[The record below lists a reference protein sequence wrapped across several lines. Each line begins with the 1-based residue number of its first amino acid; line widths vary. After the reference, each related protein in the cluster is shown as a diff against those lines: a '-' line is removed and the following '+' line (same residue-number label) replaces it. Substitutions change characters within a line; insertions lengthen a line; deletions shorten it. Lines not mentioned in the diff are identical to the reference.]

1 MMCNGRVI
9 KRVAWSLSL
18 ALVGRRVPIYNRLQ
32 RPSRC
37 GWASVAALEIG
48 RASMTTHLLILL
60 ALPSVFAYS
69 PLSAEAQAP
78 DTDLARKDEHADA
91 VARPL
96 SAPVYGEAHATG
108 EQQQQQH
115 LAVTPSSLLAAIPGW
130 NAESKQASR
139 READDEDT
147 TYVMSGSTLVVL
159 IAIAVVSG
167 LAIGSSGAYILLV
180 MRLRGAS
187 KRQRADASGVEL
199 PDGDTPLV
207 AADRL
212 QRVRLAYPGWH
223 AQGCSSP

>member
-1 MMCNGRVI
+1 
-9 KRVAWSLSL
+9 
-18 ALVGRRVPIYNRLQ
+18 
-32 RPSRC
+32 
-37 GWASVAALEIG
+37 
-48 RASMTTHLLILL
+48 MTTHMHLLLV
-60 ALPSVFAYS
+60 LPSVFAYS

-78 DTDLARKDEHADA
+78 DTNLARKDEHADA

-96 SAPVYGEAHATG
+96 SAPVYGEEHAIG
-108 EQQQQQH
+108 QQQQQQQH
-115 LAVTPSSLLAAIPGW
+115 LAATPSSLLAAIPGW